1 MRRIRS
7 ATIVSIV
14 LGFGHGIAAESRG
27 YVTTKNVV
35 YTGETLAAEN
45 LTTVDAPAVENAA
58 RQLGVADIVGKRAR
72 RTLVPGNRIQPG
84 DLDDALIVSIGAQ
97 IRFVLQVGG
106 LRLETQGQALE
117 NGVVN
122 DIVRVRNVDTGRTIV
137 GRVQSDGTIRAGDD
151 R

>member
-1 MRRIRS
+1 MRAAARMRRIRS

-84 DLDDALIVSIGAQ
+84 DLDDARIVSIG
-97 IRFVLQVGG
+97 
-106 LRLETQGQALE
+106 
-117 NGVVN
+117 
-122 DIVRVRNVDTGRTIV
+122 RVRNVDTGRTIV